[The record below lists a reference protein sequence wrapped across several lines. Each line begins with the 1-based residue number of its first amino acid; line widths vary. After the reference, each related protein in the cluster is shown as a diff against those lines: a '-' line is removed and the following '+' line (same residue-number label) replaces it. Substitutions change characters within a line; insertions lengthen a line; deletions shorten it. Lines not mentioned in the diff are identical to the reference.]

1 MHCLVTEAEGKVLH
15 MIFSVTLPCTLHAVN
30 ANKRKTK
37 RKAKK
42 NMAALLCFLGPGTE
56 FNVASGLSCCLLSH
70 STGIQ
75 NLHEQELFDLVGS
88 VQEHPLYLL

>member
-30 ANKRKTK
+30 ANK